1 MIRITKRIIDR
12 IVEQGRRENPLEA
25 CGYLAGND
33 NEVEA
38 IFPMTNVDQ
47 SPEHYS
53 FAPEE
58 QFSVMQEAHSR
69 GLELIAAYHTHPVTP
84 AQMSAED
91 IRLAYD
97 TGILYI
103 IYSLKS
109 GDIKAFKVS
118 GKKQVTEVPVKI
130 LL

>member
-1 MIRITKRIIDR
+1 MIRIPKRIIDR
-12 IVEQGRRENPLEA
+12 IVDQGRRENPLEA

-38 IFPMTNVDQ
+38 IFPMTNIDQ
-47 SPEHYS
+47 SPERYS

-58 QFSVMQEAHSR
+58 QFAVMQKAHSR
-69 GLELIAAYHTHPVTP
+69 GLELIAAYHTHPATP
-84 AQMSAED
+84 ARMSEED

-97 TGILYI
+97 TSILYI
-103 IYSLKS
+103 IYSLQS
-109 GDIKAFKVS
+109 EDIKAFKIS
-118 GKKQVTEVPVKI
+118 GEKQVVEVSVQV